1 MQIFNDNEI
10 YLHLRHVQPLKT
22 RFLAFLALK
31 PLYLDFSTI
40 TALPALLK
48 AIYKLVKAPAGTYL
62 LYLRNSL
69 SLTPTPRYTRRNSIP
84 DYLPAAELHLDIIIR
99 ALTAS
104 PLALQHLNRRRACK
118 AFFPLT
124 PSVLNRKQLRQ
135 AYNDRGVR

>member
-31 PLYLDFSTI
+31 PLYLNFLTI

-69 SLTPTPRYTRRNSIP
+69 GLAPTPRYMRRNSIP
-84 DYLPAAELHLDIIIR
+84 DYLPVVKLHPDIVIR
-99 ALTAS
+99 APIAS
-104 PLALQHLNRRRACK
+104 LLALQYLDHRRACK
-118 AFFPLT
+118 AFFPLA
-124 PSVLNRKQLRQ
+124 PGVLNRK
-135 AYNDRGVR
+135 

>member
-48 AIYKLVKAPAGTYL
+48 AIYKLVKAPTGTYT

-69 SLTPTPRYTRRNSIP
+69 GFASTPGYPQRNYIP
-84 DYLPAAELHLDIIIR
+84 DYLPATELYPNI
-99 ALTAS
+99 ATKVPAAS
-104 PLALQHLNRRRACK
+104 PLALQLLDYQLACNT
-118 AFFPLT
+118 FFPL
-124 PSVLNRKQLRQ
+124 PPNIFNRK
-135 AYNDRGVR
+135 

>member
-22 RFLAFLALK
+22 QFLAFLALK

-69 SLTPTPRYTRRNSIP
+69 GLAPTPRYTRRNSIP
-84 DYLPAAELHLDIIIR
+84 DYLSAAELHLDIIVR
-99 ALTAS
+99 APTAS
-104 PLALQHLNRRRACK
+104 LLALQHLDRR
-118 AFFPLT
+118 
-124 PSVLNRKQLRQ
+124 
-135 AYNDRGVR
+135 